1 MANQIRDQHLV
12 DAAIA
17 AGNVARAPKRGGG
30 LLLDIPASRPRRLVN
45 DDGRLTAEGRYFYEQ
60 VLVWPPPLVGD
71 TAREVP
77 LKLR

>member
-1 MANQIRDQHLV
+1 MV

-17 AGNVARAPKRGGG
+17 AGNVARAPQRGGG

-60 VLVWPPPLVGD
+60 VGIS
-71 TAREVP
+71 TNR
-77 LKLR
+77 